1 MLGYY
6 TVKLLGAER
15 IAAAERMRLET
26 AYAARLEAL
35 VGGQAAL
42 MALCEAARGEPP
54 EGPAQQRLREAAQ
67 QAQAT
72 ATAVPEG
79 TRFSLSLWTVQDL

>member
-6 TVKLLGAER
+6 TVKFLGAER
-15 IAAAERMRLET
+15 IGPADRMRLET

-35 VGGQAAL
+35 AGGQPAL
-42 MALCEAARGEPP
+42 MALCEAARAEPP

-67 QAQAT
+67 QAQGSDM
-72 ATAVPEG
+72 PEG
-79 TRFSLSLWTVQDL
+79 ARFSLSLWTVQDL